1 MLINEI
7 VVLGLQL
14 ICCFNQVTPFIVHV
28 FRFSLNLDL
37 IGSFKAADLLSV
49 EDLGTCMPVNDV
61 PGSWVF
67 NLYVASIK

>member
-1 MLINEI
+1 MLVNEV

-14 ICCFNQVTPFIVHV
+14 ICCFNRVAPFVV
-28 FRFSLNLDL
+28 FGLSLNLVL
-37 IGSFKAADLLSV
+37 IGSINAAGLVSV
-49 EDLGTCMPVNDV
+49 EDPGPCMLVTDV

>member
-14 ICCFNQVTPFIVHV
+14 ICCFNQVTPFIV
-28 FRFSLNLDL
+28 FRFSLNLVL
-37 IGSFKAADLLSV
+37 IGSFKAADLV
-49 EDLGTCMPVNDV
+49 IVGDPGPCMLVNDV

>member
-14 ICCFNQVTPFIVHV
+14 ICYFNKVTPFIV
-28 FRFSLNLDL
+28 FGFSLNLVL
-37 IGSFKAADLLSV
+37 IGSFKAAGLVRV
-49 EDLGTCMPVNDV
+49 EDPGPCMLVTDV